1 MKGIEI
7 LLFVIMAI
15 DVILYAVWLFF
26 FCRAKQVGSI
36 RDAIIRKCY
45 YPPHWIMSE
54 TNHQRERRIANLLSV
69 LIWTILACG
78 VIVGFIFT

>member
-15 DVILYAVWLFF
+15 EVILYAIWLTF
-26 FCRAKQVGSI
+26 FCKAKEVSSF
-36 RDAIIRKCY
+36 RDVIIQKCY
-45 YPPHWIMSE
+45 YPPHWIISE
-54 TNHQRERRIANLLSV
+54 SSRQKERRIANLLSV
-69 LIWTILACG
+69 VIWTILTCA